1 MLSSQK
7 AVYPGS
13 FDPLHYGH
21 LDVIRRASR
30 VFRELTVLVA
40 KSSQKAAL
48 IPMEERVNLLQ
59 RVIRE
64 EMVEKGHLIEGHRV
78 LVQSFEGLTVDYM
91 KSVQAG
97 VIVRGLRAV
106 VDFEYELSM
115 ANMNRK
121 LAPEIETMLIFSS
134 PEYYFLSSRGIKELL
149 QHRSKIE
156 GMVPP
161 SVMVHLEGRGM

>member
-1 MLSSQK
+1 MTSSQK

-30 VFRELTVLVA
+30 VFKELTVLVA
-40 KSSQKAAL
+40 KSSQKSNL
-48 IPMEERVNLLQ
+48 ISLEKRVNLLQ
-59 RVIRE
+59 QVIQE
-64 EMVEKGHLIEGHRV
+64 EVILKDSFPKEHSI
-78 LVQSFEGLTVDYM
+78 LVTQFDGLTVDYM
-91 KSVQAG
+91 RSVGAG

-121 LAPEIETMLIFSS
+121 LTPEIETLLIFSS
-134 PEYYFLSSRGIKELL
+134 PEYYFLSSRGIKEVL
-149 QHRSKIE
+149 QHRGKVD

-161 SVMVHLEGRGM
+161 LVLAELLQAEG

>member
-1 MLSSQK
+1 MSLQR

-30 VFRELTVLVA
+30 VFKELTVLVA
-40 KSSQKAAL
+40 KSSHKAAL
-48 IPMEERVNLLQ
+48 IPVEKRLSLLQ
-59 RVIRE
+59 RVIQE
-64 EMVEKGHLIEGHRV
+64 EIVEKGLCLEGHLIMV
-78 LVQSFEGLTVDYM
+78 KAFEGLTVNYM
-91 KSVQAG
+91 RRSQAG

-134 PEYYFLSSRGIKELL
+134 PEYYFLSSRGIKELI
-149 QHRSKIE
+149 QHKGQLE

-161 SVMVHLEGRGM
+161 SVLDYINSALT